1 MVLMELILESTD
13 RKSNYLILLFILI
26 GVIVSIYGYSRN
38 ITRYELF
45 SSDIDE
51 YEDKIIVFYQPSC
64 PHCIN
69 KLPTII
75 DLSNEYNIVAIN
87 ILNNKNLAKEY
98 DIKTVPTLFLE
109 FNNSSLKVSGSQ
121 SKEEIISYINQI
133 KEGDFQNLT
142 SSSSNE
148 ETQLCNIN
156 QMTECEMEMNL
167 DD

>member
-1 MVLMELILESTD
+1 
-13 RKSNYLILLFILI
+13 
-26 GVIVSIYGYSRN
+26 
-38 ITRYELF
+38 
-45 SSDIDE
+45 
-51 YEDKIIVFYQPSC
+51 
-64 PHCIN
+64 
-69 KLPTII
+69 
-75 DLSNEYNIVAIN
+75 IN